1 LLQANTPAM
10 NEKIRVG
17 IIMGGFSAE
26 RHVSVESGRNI
37 YEKLAASEKY
47 TPLPIF
53 LTGSPTQHTLYILPI
68 HILLKDSADDIHH
81 KLSQAT
87 TATDN
92 AHPIQTPAILSI
104 IEKYAGKYIK
114 TPQLITYQDL
124 IHLVDFVFIALHGR
138 PGEDGTLQAILEQHN
153 LPYNGSSIHTSQT
166 TIDKFTTNRFLHA
179 HGIHVANQL
188 IIHAKDWKIN
198 QAQILRQIETQFRY
212 PFITK
217 PVDDGCSVAVMK
229 ISNREMFQAYAELM
243 FRKNLDL
250 SPTLFQN
257 LGVKPQTSFPI
268 YERFLVEDLIEKGDA
283 IHFLEITGGLLTH
296 MHAQGQRVYE
306 MFEPSEVIATQDI
319 LSLEEKFLAGE
330 GQNITP
336 ARFDTDHKKN
346 STFIARVQSDLKK
359 TAILLNIEGYARI
372 DAMVKIYPQYVE
384 TWIMEINS
392 LPAMTPATCIFH
404 QCALRGYKPLDFID
418 AIIQYGFQAHNM
430 TKQLKINRHGHP
442 IF

>member
-1 LLQANTPAM
+1 MLRANTPAM
-10 NEKIRVG
+10 NEKICVG

-81 KLSQAT
+81 KLSQT
-87 TATDN
+87 TTETDN
-92 AHPIQTPAILSI
+92 APPIQTPAILSI
-104 IEKYAGKYIK
+104 IEKYVGKYIK
-114 TPQLITYQDL
+114 TPQLVTYQDL
-124 IHLVDFVFIALHGR
+124 THLVDFVFIALHGR
-138 PGEDGTLQAILEQHN
+138 PGEDGTLQALLEQHN
-153 LPYNGSSIHTSQT
+153 LPYNGSGIHTSQT
-166 TIDKFTTNRFLHA
+166 TIDKFTTNRFLHT
-179 HGIHVANQL
+179 HGIQVANQL

-217 PVDDGCSVAVMK
+217 PIDDGCSVAVMK
-229 ISNREMFQAYAELM
+229 ISNREMLQAYAELM

-250 SPTLFQN
+250 SPTLCQN

-268 YERFLVEDLIEKGDA
+268 YERFLVEDLIEKGEA
-283 IHFLEITGGLLTH
+283 IHFLEITGGLLTY

-346 STFIARVQSDLKK
+346 PTITARVQSDLEK

-372 DAMVKIYPQYVE
+372 DAMVKIYPQHVE

-404 QCALRGYKPLDFID
+404 QCALHGYKPLDFID
-418 AIIQYGFQAHNM
+418 AIIQYGLQAHNM
-430 TKQLKINRHGHP
+430 TKQLTINRHGHP